1 MIKTEISNPRSKTE
15 ILSALEDVAEKVESY
30 YSSLSPE
37 QFFHDGLG
45 GWSAAQNLSHI
56 TFIGS
61 LAVYLFGFPRFLFI
75 PFGKQTIQRDFVTLK
90 NDYLSSDKTIYIGPL
105 APSSI
110 APPLDAKNVIQTMTS
125 DWRKVYRDLNLAIQS
140 IPEEDMDNFSLP
152 HPSMGMLSLREM
164 IYVIIIHPIHH
175 TYKVEQKMERVT
187 R

>member
-61 LAVYLFGFPRFLFI
+61 LAVYLFGLPRFLFI
-75 PFGKQTIQRDFVTLK
+75 PFGKQTKQRDFVTLK

>member
-1 MIKTEISNPRSKTE
+1 
-15 ILSALEDVAEKVESY
+15 
-30 YSSLSPE
+30 
-37 QFFHDGLG
+37 
-45 GWSAAQNLSHI
+45 
-56 TFIGS
+56 
-61 LAVYLFGFPRFLFI
+61 
-75 PFGKQTIQRDFVTLK
+75 
-90 NDYLSSDKTIYIGPL
+90 
-105 APSSI
+105 
-110 APPLDAKNVIQTMTS
+110 MTS